1 MEKLKEEGFRTVMS
15 DQFKKY
21 NDACVQ
27 AFLKGD
33 WDPLFT
39 NLKSLSRLALEHFTP
54 MIPADFH
61 SLWQKGI
68 DNNTYYLKL
77 CGSGGGG
84 YILGFTKNLEKAQ
97 KELSPHSMEVV
108 LRF

>member
-1 MEKLKEEGFRTVMS
+1 MAWQASSDNAWDTEERESDGDGAIFLLNSGTPGETQPMVNLFMEKLKEEGFRTVMS

-39 NLKSLSRLALEHFTP
+39 NLN
-54 MIPADFH
+54 I
-61 SLWQKGI
+61 
-68 DNNTYYLKL
+68 N
-77 CGSGGGG
+77 
-84 YILGFTKNLEKAQ
+84 
-97 KELSPHSMEVV
+97 
-108 LRF
+108 